1 MLSIREESPAGQAI
15 TGAARGRPPPPSN
28 GTGCFTAVNKTYSPC
43 DQQQETQPF
52 GAMFREQFAIFFTP
66 DVFP

>member
-1 MLSIREESPAGQAI
+1 MLSIREESPAGQEQHVAD
-15 TGAARGRPPPPSN
+15 APPRSYS
-28 GTGCFTAVNKTYSPC
+28 TVCFTAVNKTSSAC